1 MAEPLLHDRTLDV
14 DPGRVGVS
22 YSGAGPLL
30 LVELGVARAF
40 VELGIRPDAIAG
52 VSAGAIVGAAHAI
65 DPVHGAGIA
74 AAATGLARVS
84 NRSLGLT
91 AGQVLARAAWERTHL
106 QGLGSNES
114 IQSLLVD
121 AFRAVAGRD
130 RLTFDYFG
138 HDGRAQLIV
147 KATDRRTGEGF
158 RFPGEA
164 DVADAL
170 VASSAI
176 PGLFP
181 PKAIGDRLFVD
192 GGVVDNQ
199 PLSELALAGCGT
211 IYACAVGYDGELL
224 QAPTNLVD
232 NFMKALAL
240 SLHAASRLEQAY
252 VELRMAGAGVV
263 HHIHPLTVALPVA
276 GFDFTPAVIAQVVDR
291 ACQETKTWITEHR
304 LLPGI
309 APSPEPEAGD
319 A

>member
-1 MAEPLLHDRTLDV
+1 VPEPLLYDQTPHV
-14 DPGRVGVS
+14 DLGRVGIS

-65 DPVHGAGIA
+65 DPVGGAGISA
-74 AAATGLARVS
+74 AARGLERVT

-91 AGQVLARAAWERTHL
+91 PGQVLARAAWQRTHL

-114 IQSLLVD
+114 IQDLLVD

-138 HDGRAQLIV
+138 RDGRSQLIV
-147 KATDRRTGEGF
+147 KATDRRTGEGY
-158 RFPGEA
+158 RFPGDA

-176 PGLFP
+176 PGLFQ

-232 NFMKALAL
+232 NFMKSL
-240 SLHAASRLEQAY
+240 SITLHAASRLEQAY
-252 VELRMAGAGVV
+252 VEVRMGGAGVV
-263 HHIHPLTVALPVA
+263 HHIHPLTVDLPVA
-276 GFDFTPAVIAQVVDR
+276 GFDFTPAVIAQVTST
-291 ACQETKTWITEHR
+291 ACEETKAWIMEHR

-309 APSPEPEAGD
+309 GPSSPPVDGA
-319 A
+319 